1 MKCDTEN
8 LNQKVPQGEVSL
20 EEVSRVEG
28 SLKTE
33 ERVKKHSRRGVLQ
46 RRMEGVGKG
55 SWSELYFP
63 ESGYGE

>member
-1 MKCDTEN
+1 M
-8 LNQKVPQGEVSL
+8 PQGEVSL

-28 SLKTE
+28 
-33 ERVKKHSRRGVLQ
+33 RVKKHSRRGVLQ
-46 RRMEGVGKG
+46 RWMEGVGKG